1 MSRHGLTQKT
11 TGDIDDDEA
20 EGGEEDEEASEFA
33 QGGGRRRK
41 GERPYSA
48 IAGRGGDETRFAV
61 AAEACPQG
69 TRR

>member
-48 IAGRGGDETRFAV
+48 IAGRGRRDAV
-61 AAEACPQG
+61 AAEACP
-69 TRR
+69 